1 MLNQMKNAG
10 LFVMLIFRRKGFG
23 KSACFLLAGLTKEV
37 VLMKKRIRDIV
48 IAVVVLAI
56 ICVVFWNIEWIS
68 SWKEIA
74 LLYGLLAIV
83 ITISIV
89 TDAIKKKF
97 VK

>member
-1 MLNQMKNAG
+1 MA
-10 LFVMLIFRRKGFG
+10 
-23 KSACFLLAGLTKEV
+23 KEV
-37 VLMKKRIRDIV
+37 ALMKKRIRDIV

-74 LLYGLLAIV
+74 YLYALLAIV

-97 VK
+97 SK

>member
-1 MLNQMKNAG
+1 MEQFDQPEFDG
-10 LFVMLIFRRKGFG
+10 EVIF
-23 KSACFLLAGLTKEV
+23 
-37 VLMKKRIRDIV
+37 MKKRIRDIV
-48 IAVVVLAI
+48 IAVIVLAI

-83 ITISIV
+83 IAISIL

-97 VK
+97 RK

>member
-1 MLNQMKNAG
+1 
-10 LFVMLIFRRKGFG
+10 
-23 KSACFLLAGLTKEV
+23 
-37 VLMKKRIRDIV
+37 MKKRIRDIV

-83 ITISIV
+83 IAISIV
-89 TDAIKKKF
+89 TDAIKKKLG
-97 VK
+97 K

>member
-1 MLNQMKNAG
+1 
-10 LFVMLIFRRKGFG
+10 
-23 KSACFLLAGLTKEV
+23 
-37 VLMKKRIRDIV
+37 MKKRIRDIV
-48 IAVVVLAI
+48 IAVAVLAI

-74 LLYGLLAIV
+74 YLYALLAIV

-97 VK
+97 SK